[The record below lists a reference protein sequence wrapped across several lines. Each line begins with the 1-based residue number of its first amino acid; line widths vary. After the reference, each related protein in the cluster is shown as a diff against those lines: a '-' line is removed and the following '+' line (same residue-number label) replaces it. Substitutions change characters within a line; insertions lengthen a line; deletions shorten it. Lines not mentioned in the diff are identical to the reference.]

1 MDADRVYALLQEA
14 CRMLEGAHDHAIAAY
29 VGHAMALVQ
38 AKYGVGRDHL
48 DALEPGPHLH

>member
-14 CRMLEGAHDHAIAAY
+14 CRMLEGADDHAIAAY
-29 VGHAMALVQ
+29 VGQSMALVQ

-48 DALEPGPHLH
+48 DAFESGRHLH